1 MVINGIATGIGGIL
15 LILAFIG
22 CVVPVV
28 PGPILAAAA
37 LYLISLAGGW
47 TVYTWPVLI
56 GWTVA
61 AVVVQILDNVLPARA
76 AGRAGAGR
84 GGVWGSVI
92 GMLVGTFLFPPFGV
106 FLGAFAGALAGEILF
121 HRDNREPLRAAL
133 AVFRGTI
140 GAIVL
145 KLAVTGA
152 TAFVFVRGAI
162 RLFGA

>member
-1 MVINGIATGIGGIL
+1 MFGSIAASIL
-15 LILAFIG
+15 GAILIVVALIG

-37 LYLISLAGGW
+37 LYLVSLAGGW
-47 TVYTWPVLI
+47 TVYAWPVLV
-56 GWTVA
+56 GWTLA

-92 GMLVGTFLFPPFGV
+92 GMLVGTVAFPPFGV
-106 FLGAFAGALAGEILF
+106 FVGAFAGALLGEMIF
-121 HRDNREPLRAAL
+121 HRDNREPWKAAL
-133 AVFRGTI
+133 AVFRGTL

-145 KLAVTGA
+145 KLAVSGA
-152 TAFVFVRGAI
+152 IAFVFVRGAL
-162 RLFGA
+162 RLY